1 MKKISLTTCLLLL
14 SWGLA
19 LAQGSAFG
27 LKSGLS
33 VGTQNWSSFGNNS
46 PLLKPHYL
54 LSLESLDIEDR
65 FSFYL
70 EAGYHTRGTAYRFV
84 GSSPGFSFQNVSR
97 NIEFRNFSLSGGL
110 KSKKDFKHNM
120 KSYVLFALRGEY
132 TSGVNFEVFEIFEP
146 GTRAFV
152 YGITAGAGIEWA
164 FTEYVGGVIEFRIS
178 PDIAR
183 QIFVPS
189 YQGLTDG
196 FTGEVY
202 NTREQNVRNVS
213 FELSVGLRFLRKV
226 VYID

>member
-1 MKKISLTTCLLLL
+1 MKKIALVLSLLVG
-14 SWGLA
+14 SMA
-19 LAQGSAFG
+19 MIHAQGTAFG

-46 PLLKPHYL
+46 PLFKPHYL
-54 LSLESLDIEDR
+54 FSIESLDVEDR

-70 EAGYHTRGTAYRFV
+70 ETGYHTRGTAYRFV

-97 NIEFRNFSLSGGL
+97 NIEFRNISLSGGL
-110 KSKKDFKHNM
+110 KSKKDFKNNM

-146 GTRAFV
+146 GTRPFV
-152 YGITAGAGIEWA
+152 YGITAGAGFEWA
-164 FTEYVGGVIEFRIS
+164 FTEHVGGVIEFRVS

-226 VYID
+226 VYLD